1 MTLRS
6 ITLGSGPHGLEVS
19 ALGYGAMSLAG
30 AYGSISEAEA
40 SDILTHVKDRGI
52 NFLDTANIYGDGES
66 ERLVGRFLRNRREE
80 FVLAT
85 KMGIEKGAGAGKRR
99 ARGDAAYIKEQ
110 IDESLTRLGTD
121 HVDLYY
127 LHRVDPETPIEESVG
142 AMSDLVAAGKVR
154 RIGLSEATAQE
165 IRRAHAVHPITAVQS
180 EWSIFARDVE
190 EHVLPVCATLGI
202 GFVPYSPVGR
212 GLLTDRFDPLALA
225 ETDVRRSF
233 PWFAPANLAHNH
245 SLAAQAREAAQQLQ
259 LPTAGLALAWLYR
272 QAATLGIRIS
282 PIPGTRFGSHWDE
295 LQRGV
300 EELELT
306 AEVAAL
312 LDGLAAQVHGDR
324 SFDPAW
330 VSGGREG
337 LIPRPA
343 GLS

>member
-6 ITLGSGPHGLEVS
+6 ITLGSGHHGLEAS
-19 ALGYGAMSLAG
+19 TLGYGAMSLAG
-30 AYGSISEAEA
+30 AYGSITD
-40 SDILTHVKDRGI
+40 SDAAVILAHVADRGI
-52 NFLDTANIYGDGES
+52 TFLDTANIYGDGES
-66 ERLVGRFLRNRREE
+66 ERLVGRFLKNRREE

-85 KMGIEKGAGAGKRR
+85 KVGIEKGAGVGKRR
-99 ARGDAAYIKEQ
+99 ARGDASYIKEQ
-110 IDESLTRLGTD
+110 IDQSLTRLGTD

-142 AMSDLVAAGKVR
+142 ALSDLVAAGKVR
-154 RIGLSEATAQE
+154 RIGLSEATAAE

-225 ETDVRRSF
+225 EDDVRRAF
-233 PWFAPANLAHNH
+233 PWFKPENLADNH
-245 SLAAQAREAAQQLQ
+245 ALAAHVRAAAAQLQ
-259 LPTAGLALAWLYR
+259 LPTAALSLAWLYR
-272 QAATLGIRIS
+272 KAASLGVSIS
-282 PIPGTRFGSHWDE
+282 PIPGTRFAAHWDE

-300 EELELT
+300 EDLEVTEEL
-306 AEVAAL
+306 AEQ
-312 LDGLAAQVHGDR
+312 LDGVAAQVHGDR

-337 LIPRPA
+337 LLPR
-343 GLS
+343 